1 MFEAYSVGITL
12 RLNNLVSAG
21 LLAIGSELKAAD
33 ALTVAL
39 KTSLK
44 SLSADA
50 ASLKAIANAAGLS
63 ANALQK
69 ATNQATLL
77 NGQLAALRVHAAS
90 IPTIAPHGLG
100 GAASGWPAGTGAWA
114 AAGATAGQGGG
125 AGSGAGGGG
134 GRRGGG
140 GGGSAGGNWHN
151 AGLHGGNIH
160 MGPGGIGVGG
170 VGFGVGGAIV
180 PLAVGAGIAYAGH
193 SFYQAA
199 KDYETAYTR
208 FKTLNL
214 GDEVNK
220 QASTFA
226 RGSHTFGVASKDML
240 ETVRESVGMFGSMPN
255 ALKLS
260 PIIAQLNA
268 ANSGLF
274 GGKVGRIDEG
284 AARALMRFNDM
295 RGLTDT
301 TDDFMRGLNLAQRM
315 VTGSGGA
322 LRFQDLEQLAKRG
335 GAAFKGL
342 SDEGIMMLGTLA
354 QEQGGASTGTALMS
368 LYQNLIAGRTTKKTM
383 AALQA
388 AGLVTLG
395 EVNTGTVG
403 GKKSTATV
411 ISGIKDEKMLRENPA
426 QWLMTYGTEAA
437 KAAGAKTDSEII
449 SFMNKLV
456 SNRTGSN
463 MAANFT
469 TQQLQAMRDFRLTKN
484 AMGAEETVGA
494 WKKSLGG
501 KEAEFTA
508 AWTDF
513 KTEFG
518 LLMLPA
524 FSNILTNAG
533 TFMRGVSS
541 FIADNEKAVGKLVEG
556 IGWLYNHS
564 PLNPIGNAIGAVMDA
579 TKGGGKVVA
588 PPGVNP
594 DGSTVGFGTNG
605 GGAAFGNPHIRSA
618 PPQMLQVDTT
628 LNLDGKTIGKA
639 VSTYQAKELSR
650 PSTGPRTADGR
661 MSLRAFD
668 INTGG

>member
-12 RLNNLVSAG
+12 RLNNLVSPQIL
-21 LLAIGSELKAAD
+21 LLARDMEKLE
-33 ALTVAL
+33 ALSVT
-39 KTSLK
+39 LK
-44 SLSADA
+44 STLRALGAESVGLRAMAPAINASAVA
-50 ASLKAIANAAGLS
+50 MERATRSAAGL
-63 ANALQK
+63 
-69 ATNQATLL
+69 NQH
-77 NGQLAALRVHAAS
+77 LAALRANAATMPPIVGHA
-90 IPTIAPHGLG
+90 
-100 GAASGWPAGTGAWA
+100 
-114 AAGATAGQGGG
+114 GGG
-125 AGSGAGGGG
+125 NPGIGLGAGGGNG
-134 GRRGGG
+134 HRGGG
-140 GGGSAGGNWHN
+140 GGAGGAGAGGRGGGGWGN

-160 MGPGGIGVGG
+160 MGPGGIGVGSM
-170 VGFGVGGAIV
+170 GFGVGGAIV
-180 PLAVGAGIAYAGH
+180 PLAATAGTVYVAH
-193 SFYQAA
+193 SLYQAS
-199 KDYETAYTR
+199 KEYETAFVR

-220 QASTFA
+220 QASAFA
-226 RGSHTFGVASKDML
+226 RGSRVFGVSSKDMI

-255 ALKLS
+255 ALQLS

-274 GGKVGRIDEG
+274 GGKIGKIDEG
-284 AARALMRFNDM
+284 AARSLMRFNDM
-295 RGLTDT
+295 RGLTDKPE
-301 TDDFMRGLNLAQRM
+301 DFMRGLNLAQRM

-322 LRFQDLEQLAKRG
+322 LNFQQLEQLAKRG

-342 SDEGIMMLGTLA
+342 SDDGIMMLGTLA
-354 QEQGGASTGTALMS
+354 QEQGGAATGTALMS
-368 LYQNLIAGRTTKKTM
+368 FYQNLVAGRTTKKTM
-383 AALQA
+383 AALQE
-388 AGLVTLG
+388 AGLVNLG
-395 EVNTGTVG
+395 SVMHGTVG
-403 GKKSTATV
+403 GKPYKTV
-411 ISGIKDEKMLRENPA
+411 EITGIKDEKMLRENPA

-469 TQQLQAMRDFRLTKN
+469 TQSFQAMRDFNLTKN

-501 KEAEFTA
+501 KEAEFIA
-508 AWTDF
+508 AWTNF

-518 LLMLPA
+518 ITMLPA

-564 PLNPIGNAIGAVMDA
+564 PLNPLGNAIGAVMDA

-594 DGSTVGFGTNG
+594 DGSTIGFGTNA
-605 GGAAFGNPHIRSA
+605 GGAAFGNPHIRGA
-618 PPQMLQVDTT
+618 APQMVQVESTT
-628 LNLDGKTIGKA
+628 VLDGKVLART
-639 VSTYQAKELSR
+639 VSSYQAKELSR

-668 INTGG
+668 VSTGG